1 MAQFFTKSPFHS
13 LAKIGCS
20 LTGRLCGKY
29 REESQGWAESL
40 AGAGHLHVEAGAAI
54 KLEFCTLH
62 FPCLACAGSLSCW
75 RRLLLMCQCFCVSGE
90 GLYVHLRGVANPG
103 LNLDFAHSGDER

>member
-13 LAKIGCS
+13 LAKIGGR

-62 FPCLACAGSLSCW
+62 
-75 RRLLLMCQCFCVSGE
+75 LMCQCFCVSGE